1 MRISIVGSLFM
12 VLIATYLIV
21 QLSKRKN
28 SERYQVKPKNKWTL
42 LSEGKD
48 PTDD

>member
-1 MRISIVGSLFM
+1 MRPSIIGSLIL
-12 VLIATYLIV
+12 VLVATYLILR
-21 QLSKRKN
+21 LSKRAN
-28 SERYQVKPKNKWTL
+28 SERYQVKPKNKWRL